1 MPEVHLIA
9 KRNTQGY
16 FMNLLLSRA
25 WSGYNYTVHFTD
37 ARDVYS
43 ALQEKDVPDNT
54 KRLFIVGLPFWSS
67 QYNAISELLT
77 SQRDPQEILKIYH
90 FATFGDSFPDE
101 EWQGGFFCWYSYVDE
116 VVSPV
121 QKLTDMLLVLQA
133 EGNSS
138 CDLEEFF
145 SINEG
150 IIRLIDQYHRYEF
163 EPHTQEYAVDLVDLG
178 NLLKECMPRA
188 LSSHWTLGEIMETY
202 HHTLTGLRSTRNQ
215 CIQLAI
221 KRTRATVINSTVIC
235 FLYAEQYP
243 NEIAHKLIDFYRQHN
258 YEKVI
263 VFVGKHTKG
272 DDMFSVRSYGVDASE
287 VAYRLNRGKGKP
299 NTATVFLGNS
309 GNATYNA
316 TIQSLS
322 EIL

>member
-43 ALQEKDVPDNT
+43 ALQEKAIPDNT

-67 QYNAISELLT
+67 QYNAVSELLA

-101 EWQGGFFCWYSYVDE
+101 EWQDGFFCWHSMVDE

-121 QKLTDMLLVLQA
+121 QKLADVLLMLQA
-133 EGNSS
+133 EGKCP
-138 CDLEEFF
+138 CDLEDFF
-145 SINEG
+145 AINET
-150 IIRLIDQYHRYEF
+150 IIRLVDQYNSYSF
-163 EPHTQEYAVDLVDLG
+163 EPNTKENTVNLVDLG
-178 NLLKECMPRA
+178 NLLREDMPRA
-188 LSSHWTLGEIMETY
+188 FSSHWTFEEIMENY
-202 HHTLTGLRSTRNQ
+202 FYTLLGLRNTRNEY
-215 CIQLAI
+215 IQQAI
-221 KRTRATVINSTVIC
+221 KKVRATVINSTVVC

-243 NEIAHKLIDFYRQHN
+243 NEIAYKLIDFYRQHN

-322 EIL
+322 GIL